1 MTDIR
6 KGVLALIAAC
16 AIWGLSGLFYKA
28 LSDVPSHEVLAHRTV
43 WSLVFFGFVLGVQG
57 RLNMLWG
64 AVANPVSCRVIA
76 AAALLISVNW
86 FLFIWSIQVGRATEA
101 SMGYYIFPLVAV
113 LIGRIVLGERLSRLQ
128 WVAISL
134 AAAGVLSLTIGLHIL
149 PWISLV
155 LASTFGLYGLIKKR
169 LDLGPVVSVSA
180 EVLLLCPLGLGWLIY
195 LHTGQGFWAR
205 PDTITV
211 AHGSG
216 ANHCDAVDFVFLR
229 RSKVDHVDCGH
240 RAIHQPNA
248 PVSCGR
254 VDPWR
259 TVRRGTHDRLRVYLV
274 GAGGLFQQRL
284 HSGQGAAQGSDG
296 FGSRSGGF
304 DKIQQRC
311 IRETLIDHMIQQRGQ
326 GRPVFIDT

>member
-1 MTDIR
+1 MTDTR

-195 LHTGQGFWAR
+195 LHTGQGGAFGQDLIQSLLLMAAGPITAMPLILFSYGAR
-205 PDTITV
+205 RLTMSTV
-211 AHGSG
+211 GIVQYI
-216 ANHCDAVDFVFLR
+216 NPTLQFLVAVLILGEPF
-229 RSKVDHVDCGH
+229 
-240 RAIHQPNA
+240 
-248 PVSCGR
+248 
-254 VDPWR
+254 
-259 TVRRGTHDRLRVYLV
+259 
-274 GAGGLFQQRL
+274 
-284 HSGQGAAQGSDG
+284 GAA
-296 FGSRSGGF
+296 
-304 DKIQQRC
+304 
-311 IRETLIDHMIQQRGQ
+311 HMIAFA
-326 GRPVFIDT
+326 FIWLALAVYSSSAYTQDRARRRAVMVSEAEVVVSTKSSSDASAKP

>member
-1 MTDIR
+1 MTDTR

-195 LHTGQGFWAR
+195 LHTGQGGAFGQDLIQSLLLMAAGPITAMPLILFSYGAR
-205 PDTITV
+205 RLTMSTV
-211 AHGSG
+211 GIVQYI
-216 ANHCDAVDFVFLR
+216 NPTLQFLVAVLILGEPF
-229 RSKVDHVDCGH
+229 
-240 RAIHQPNA
+240 
-248 PVSCGR
+248 
-254 VDPWR
+254 
-259 TVRRGTHDRLRVYLV
+259 
-274 GAGGLFQQRL
+274 
-284 HSGQGAAQGSDG
+284 GAA
-296 FGSRSGGF
+296 
-304 DKIQQRC
+304 
-311 IRETLIDHMIQQRGQ
+311 HMIAFA
-326 GRPVFIDT
+326 FIWLALAVYSSSAYTQDRARRRAVMVSEAEVGVSTKSSSDASAKP

>member
-195 LHTGQGFWAR
+195 LHTGQGGAFGQDLTQSLLLMAAGPITAMPLILFSYCAR
-205 PDTITV
+205 RLTMSTV
-211 AHGSG
+211 GIVQYI
-216 ANHCDAVDFVFLR
+216 NPTLQFLVAVLILGEPF
-229 RSKVDHVDCGH
+229 
-240 RAIHQPNA
+240 
-248 PVSCGR
+248 
-254 VDPWR
+254 
-259 TVRRGTHDRLRVYLV
+259 
-274 GAGGLFQQRL
+274 
-284 HSGQGAAQGSDG
+284 GAA
-296 FGSRSGGF
+296 
-304 DKIQQRC
+304 
-311 IRETLIDHMIQQRGQ
+311 HMIAFA
-326 GRPVFIDT
+326 FIWLALAVYSSSAYTQDRARRRAVMVSEAEVVVSTKSSSDASAKP

>member
-195 LHTGQGFWAR
+195 LHTGQGGAFGQDLIQSLLLMAAGPITAMPLILFSYGAR
-205 PDTITV
+205 RLTMSTV
-211 AHGSG
+211 GIVQYI
-216 ANHCDAVDFVFLR
+216 NPTLQFLVAVLILGEPF
-229 RSKVDHVDCGH
+229 
-240 RAIHQPNA
+240 
-248 PVSCGR
+248 
-254 VDPWR
+254 
-259 TVRRGTHDRLRVYLV
+259 
-274 GAGGLFQQRL
+274 
-284 HSGQGAAQGSDG
+284 GAA
-296 FGSRSGGF
+296 
-304 DKIQQRC
+304 
-311 IRETLIDHMIQQRGQ
+311 HMIAFA
-326 GRPVFIDT
+326 FIWLALAVYSSSAYTQDRARRRAVMVSEAEVVVSTKSSSDASAKP